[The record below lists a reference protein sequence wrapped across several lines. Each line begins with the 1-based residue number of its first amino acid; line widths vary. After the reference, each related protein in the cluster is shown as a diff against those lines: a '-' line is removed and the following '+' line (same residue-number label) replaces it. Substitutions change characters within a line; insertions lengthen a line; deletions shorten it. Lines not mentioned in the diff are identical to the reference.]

1 MIKVLGIYGSPRK
14 GGNTDLLLDRVLDGA
29 ASAGGDVTRLY
40 VRDMNF
46 SGCTECG
53 GCDDTG
59 VCIVRDDMQEAYLK
73 LVESRVIFLASP
85 VFFLGLSSQAKAFI
99 DRAQALWRRHMIS
112 KTPHERKLRAGGS
125 GYLVMAAATLGPEQ
139 FRGSELTVKYFFD
152 ALDMSYNGAAF
163 FRAEQK
169 GSILESPEELDR
181 AYEFGKS
188 AVSDLTAEEG
198 G

>member
-1 MIKVLGIYGSPRK
+1 MNVLGIYGSPRK

-29 ASAGGDVTRLY
+29 ASAGGELSRIY
-40 VRDMNF
+40 VRDMVF
-46 SGCTECG
+46 SGCVECG
-53 GCDDTG
+53 GCDETG

-85 VFFLGLSSQAKAFI
+85 VFFLGPSSQTKAFI
-99 DRAQALWRRHMIS
+99 DRAQALWRRRMIT
-112 KTPHERKLRAGGS
+112 KTASERKRRAGGA

-163 FRAEQK
+163 FKAEQK

-188 AVSDLTAEEG
+188 AVAALTAEEG